1 MSDFEIPNKRP
12 MPDQSTT
19 NDSCASECSREM
31 HPEETFARLQAQTR
45 RHFLRSLTAGVGT
58 MFLGTMASQYA
69 ASVKAAELNT
79 DGTPRLDFRRD
90 PSRPLAALPPEFAA
104 RAKRIIYLH
113 MAGAP
118 SQLELFDYKPD
129 LTKLD
134 GQDCPASF
142 LAGKR
147 FAFISG
153 VPKLL
158 GPQYPFHQA
167 GKSGLWMS
175 DRFPHLE
182 KHIDDLCF
190 IKSMHTDQFNH
201 APAQLLV
208 QTGNAR
214 LGYPSLGSWVI
225 YGLGTENQ
233 NLPGFIVLVSGGK
246 QPDGGKQLW
255 GSGFLPSVYQGVQ
268 CRSHGEPVLYLQNPP
283 GVSRSLRRSEL
294 DAIDEINQQNFAEFG
309 DPETITRISQYEMAF
324 RMQMDA
330 TDAMDIHKE
339 STATL
344 ANYGS
349 KPDESSFANN
359 CLVARRLAERGVR
372 FIQLYHWGWDTH
384 GVTAKDA
391 LNIGFA
397 DRCRET
403 DQPIAALLTDLKQR
417 GMLEDTLVVWG
428 GEFGRTS
435 MRENRNGQ
443 VMQFVGRDHNPSA
456 FTIWMAGGGIK
467 PGTNYGETDAM
478 GYEIAKDPV
487 EIRDLHA
494 TMLYT
499 LGFDHRKLNYSFQGL
514 DQKLTSVKPARV
526 VAEVLA

>member
-1 MSDFEIPNKRP
+1 MSDSEIRP
-12 MPDQSTT
+12 Q
-19 NDSCASECSREM
+19 NDPLDGEVAEEM
-31 HPEETFARLQAQTR
+31 YPEMKFALLQAQTR
-45 RHFLRSLTAGVGT
+45 RHFLRSFTAGVGT
-58 MFLGTMASQYA
+58 MFLGTLASQFAGSASA
-69 ASVKAAELNT
+69 AALAL
-79 DGTPRLDFRRD
+79 DGTPRLDFTRD
-90 PSRPLAALPPEFAA
+90 PSRPLAALPPQFAA

-113 MAGAP
+113 MSGAP
-118 SQLELFDYKPD
+118 SQLELFEHKPE
-129 LTKLD
+129 LTKLN
-134 GQDCPASF
+134 GKDCPASF

-158 GPQYPFHQA
+158 GAQYPFHQS
-167 GKSGLWMS
+167 GKSGQWIS
-175 DRFPHLE
+175 DRLPNLE

-190 IKSMHTDQFNH
+190 IRSMHTDQFNH
-201 APAQLLV
+201 APAQMLV

-214 LGYPSLGSWVI
+214 FGSPSIGSWVI

-233 NLPGFIVLVSGGK
+233 NLPGFIVLISGERF
-246 QPDGGKQLW
+246 PDGGKQLW
-255 GSGFLPSVYQGVQ
+255 GPGFLPSIYQGVQ

-283 GVSRSLRRSEL
+283 DVSRPLRRRML
-294 DAIDEINQQNFAEFG
+294 DAVDEINQQTYAQFG
-309 DPETITRISQYEMAF
+309 NPETITRIAQYEMAF

-339 STATL
+339 PASVL

-349 KPDESSFANN
+349 KPGESSFANN

-372 FIQLYHWGWDTH
+372 FIQLYHWGWDSH
-384 GVTAKDA
+384 GTSDKDS

-397 DRCRET
+397 VRCREV
-403 DQPIAALLTDLKQR
+403 DQPIAALLSDLKQR

-435 MRENRNGQ
+435 MQEAHLGQ
-443 VMQFVGRDHNPSA
+443 FTGRDHNPGA
-456 FTIWMAGGGIK
+456 FTIWMAGGGVK
-467 PGTNYGETDAM
+467 PGTTYGETDAM
-478 GYEIAKDPV
+478 GYEVVKDPV

-494 TMLYT
+494 TMLYV
-499 LGFDHRKLNYSFQGL
+499 LGFDHSKLTYSYQGL